1 MLSALMVIDIII
13 IMKGVDKR
21 LIKGVSTIDCGAPSL
36 NFIKL
41 GSPKY
46 GTPYWNPRTIESV
59 LFL

>member
-41 GSPKY
+41 GSPK
-46 GTPYWNPRTIESV
+46 
-59 LFL
+59 